1 MLAFEKTEGKPLV
14 ERPKALGDIR
24 GVAYVYRMFY
34 RFGLIEVPV
43 KQDERA
49 KREKALKNV

>member
-14 ERPKALGDIR
+14 ERPKVLGDIR
-24 GVAYVYRMFY
+24 GVTHIFGMFY

-43 KQDERA
+43 KQDELRS
-49 KREKALKNV
+49 NPTS